1 MALKLAH
8 RAYVMA
14 TGQVVRQ
21 GSGQELLND
30 MAVRDMYLGEAS
42 T

>member
-1 MALKLAH
+1 
-8 RAYVMA
+8 MA

-30 MAVRDMYLGEAS
+30 MSVRDMYLGEAS